1 MKAVAVMCQAALEQA
16 VLAAESPPHS
26 MTTKAAYTAVSLEL
40 IRQSIL
46 AAIEAGVASDTVMR
60 SVAEA
65 LVAAKRGLRQS

>member
-1 MKAVAVMCQAALEQA
+1 
-16 VLAAESPPHS
+16 